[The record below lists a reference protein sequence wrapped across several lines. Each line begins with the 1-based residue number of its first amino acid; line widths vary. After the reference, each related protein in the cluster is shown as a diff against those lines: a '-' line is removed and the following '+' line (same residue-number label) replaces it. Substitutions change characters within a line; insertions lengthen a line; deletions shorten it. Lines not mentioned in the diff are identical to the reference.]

1 MSTCNVHHG
10 VVHGKTITLHE
21 DTGLPDGQAVTVTVK
36 PSQTSS
42 SPLPPGEGLRR
53 AFGTWADDADG
64 LDDYLQWNRDQRK
77 ASRAEVKP

>member
-1 MSTCNVHHG
+1 MSTFNVHHG
-10 VVHGKTITLHE
+10 IVHGKTITLDE

-36 PSQTSS
+36 PSQTTS
-42 SPLPPGEGLRR
+42 SPLQPGEGLRR
-53 AFGTWADDADG
+53 AFGAWADDADG